1 MIQGKLSLWCALFL
15 FTILSHSDL
24 PFSSRYAFT
33 PSSSFPTA
41 TFFLASW
48 LPPCHRF
55 LSSGAVMCFFLLPY
69 LSYHFGPSELLFEPS
84 FCHSRHRRLAHRRL
98 AHRRLAHRRLA
109 HRRLAHRRLAHRRLA
124 HRRLAHRRLV
134 HRGCRFKPPFHYVVA
149 LESHSPVPVPGGFS
163 KHHYH
168 SQQQ

>member
-109 HRRLAHRRLAHRRLA
+109 HRRL
-124 HRRLAHRRLV
+124 V